1 LIQEHSIDQAGC
13 IHTCQ
18 GLELEY
24 VGVIIGDDLR
34 FEEGQLITDVSKRST
49 MDSSVKGFKTALKNN
64 DQEFLEKADRLIRN
78 TYRTLMSRGM
88 KGCYVYST
96 DRNLLKFLRIRVNQ

>member
-1 LIQEHSIDQAGC
+1 
-13 IHTCQ
+13 
-18 GLELEY
+18 
-24 VGVIIGDDLR
+24 
-34 FEEGQLITDVSKRST
+34 

-64 DQEFLEKADRLIRN
+64 NQEFLEKADRLIRN